1 MDFSGEAH
9 MSDFI
14 LVQYTTWVQIPNVK
28 ISFTS
33 VSVYPHSV
41 TWLSILGSSKTP
53 TLLWHPALIPDE
65 VKSWDGD
72 FPWGEMEM
80 LWLILVKR
88 WAGKQERE
96 GNWKNDV
103 GKDQNGKVRKK
114 IQDRDTMNTRWIKRW
129 ESGEKM
135 NVNIWKHVTKHNTP
149 ISEFWNLRAL
159 HVALLR
165 NT

>member
-14 LVQYTTWVQIPNVK
+14 LAQYTTWVQIPNVK

-41 TWLSILGSSKTP
+41 TWLSILGSTETP
-53 TLLWHPALIPDE
+53 ILLWHPALIPDE

-103 GKDQNGKVRKK
+103 GEEKNGKVRK
-114 IQDRDTMNTRWIKRW
+114 QEDTR
-129 ESGEKM
+129 
-135 NVNIWKHVTKHNTP
+135 
-149 ISEFWNLRAL
+149 
-159 HVALLR
+159 
-165 NT
+165 